1 MHKLLT
7 GTRRG
12 VTLGSLAIVAMLTLA
27 IGCYVGYQEWLRIF
41 QIQAGK
47 LNFSVPSFQHID
59 AGSLDSNVVSLQVET
74 LRVQVTTIDSSI
86 QTLFISSA
94 TLTAAAVLFATVTV
108 VFLCYRL
115 IRGTPFAGG
124 FAWPV
129 AISGFTALVAGALGP
144 FLEGAAKKAT
154 VSQLSGIDSGISP
167 LGVGDLVYYA
177 SSSFNLMPVYV
188 GLIALLLA
196 AVFRS
201 GDALNRDAK
210 GLV

>member
-1 MHKLLT
+1 MPKLLT
-7 GTRRG
+7 GTRRS
-12 VTLGSLAIVAMLTLA
+12 VTLGSLAIVAMMTLA
-27 IGCYVGYQEWLRIF
+27 IGCYVGYQAWLRIL

-47 LNFSVPSFQHID
+47 LNFSVPSFQPVE
-59 AGSLDSNVVSLQVET
+59 AGNLDSNVVSLQVET

-94 TLTAAAVLFATVTV
+94 TLTAAAVLFAMVTV

-144 FLEGAAKKAT
+144 ILEGAAKKAT

-167 LGVGDLVYYA
+167 LVVGDLGYYA
-177 SSSFNLMPVYV
+177 SSSFTLMPVCV

-210 GLV
+210 GIV